1 MDYKIIE
8 NSPFLK
14 NLFKNLSTHLFSY
27 LIIFIFLIIMQ
38 YYYLKKD
45 LAMSIVHS
53 FLIAGLISL

>member
-14 NLFKNLSTHLFSY
+14 NLFKNLTTHLLSY
-27 LIIFIFLIIMQ
+27 LIVFIFLVTIQ

-45 LAMSIVHS
+45 LVGSIVHS